1 MKFIKILAFLLL
13 TSPAFATTDSLT
25 TLDLTNHWVG
35 YIALALFVLA
45 YIFVMV
51 EEFTLFRKSKPVS
64 KILPD

>member
-35 YIALALFVLA
+35 YIALALFV
-45 YIFVMV
+45 I
-51 EEFTLFRKSKPVS
+51 
-64 KILPD
+64 